1 MSPVI
6 KVLILSRIKI
16 LVIIESLYN
25 ILVILGIKPR
35 ADLLESSCLAIKL
48 RKYHDINL
56 LPISDHYNY
65 NNINYI

>member
-1 MSPVI
+1 MTPMI
-6 KVLILSRIKI
+6 RVLILSRIKI

-25 ILVILGIKPR
+25 ILVILGIEPR

-48 RKYHDINL
+48 KRYHDINL
-56 LPISDHYNY
+56 LSTLDHYNY